1 MSKKF
6 IPKKIR
12 EPIDCYEES
21 TWLANGTPIFEDSIY
36 AIWEDKFPVT
46 PGHLLFIPKRSDI
59 SHVRL
64 AYGEA
69 WNYGQEKVEL
79 GEWDGFNIG
88 QNCGLAAG
96 QTILWPH
103 IHVIP
108 RHNDDNK
115 DKGGIRRAIPNGD
128 NKQYY

>member
-21 TWLANGTPIFEDSIY
+21 TWLANGTPIFEDSRY
-36 AIWEDKFPVT
+36 AIWEDKSPVT
-46 PGHLLFIPKRSDI
+46 PGHLLFIRKRNEI

-115 DKGGIRRAIPNGD
+115 DKGGIRRAVPDGD

>member
-21 TWLANGTPIFEDSIY
+21 TWLANGTPIFEDSRY

-46 PGHLLFIPKRSDI
+46 PGHLLFIPKRNDI

-108 RHNDDNK
+108 RHNDDNQ
-115 DKGGIRRAIPNGD
+115 DKGGIRRAIPDGD